1 MPSKGSKGSKKAK
14 KSGSNVFDMFTQAQ
28 VAEFKDGFAIMD
40 RDHDGVL
47 SKEDVRATY
56 DEIGRLVTEGAL
68 DAMLAEAPGPINF
81 TTFLQMFANKSSGE
95 ADEDDVVA
103 KAFRCFEKNP
113 GEIDMESFRNMLKA
127 FGDKFTDQE
136 VTDAYAAFDEFVDE
150 DTMML
155 DCDGIIGMLCAG
167 GD

>member
-47 SKEDVRATY
+47 GKEDIRGTY
-56 DEIGRLVTEGAL
+56 DEIGRLVTEGDI
-68 DAMLAEAPGPINF
+68 DAMLSEAPGPINF

-95 ADEDDVVA
+95 ADEDEVVA
-103 KAFRCFEKNP
+103 KAFRAFEKTA
-113 GEIDMESFRNMLKA
+113 GEIDMEMFRNSLQA
-127 FGDKFTDQE
+127 FGDKFSSQE
-136 VTDAYAAFDEFVDE
+136 VDEAYAAFDEFVDE

-155 DCDGIIGMLCAG
+155 DCDGIIGMLCAKS
-167 GD
+167 D